1 METNASYHIFDGL
14 SRHTPPFKFALV
26 NLAHWQDHSKL
37 APGYPEVS
45 IDSFESLPCVTQL

>member
-1 METNASYHIFDGL
+1 MSLMGYQDTAH
-14 SRHTPPFKFALV
+14 PFKFAFV

-45 IDSFESLPCVTQL
+45 IDSF